1 MFIGPGRALLLASVL
16 VLPAAAQAS
25 PASFDGS
32 WSVTARPERGD
43 CSRPY
48 QLSFG
53 VRNGALVYGPSGVQ
67 ASGRVAGNGALRGVL
82 AYAGAQAS
90 VSGRLSSRGRGQ
102 GRWTS
107 SGTLTCSGRWSAQR
121 TS

>member
-1 MFIGPGRALLLASVL
+1 MFFGPARALLLASVL
-16 VLPAAAQAS
+16 VVPTAAQAS
-25 PASFDGS
+25 SFDGS

-53 VRNGALVYGPSGVQ
+53 VRNGALVSSGVQ
-67 ASGRVAGNGALRGVL
+67 ASGQVAGNGALRGIL

-90 VSGRLSSRGRGQ
+90 VSGRLSRTGRGQ

-121 TS
+121 MS